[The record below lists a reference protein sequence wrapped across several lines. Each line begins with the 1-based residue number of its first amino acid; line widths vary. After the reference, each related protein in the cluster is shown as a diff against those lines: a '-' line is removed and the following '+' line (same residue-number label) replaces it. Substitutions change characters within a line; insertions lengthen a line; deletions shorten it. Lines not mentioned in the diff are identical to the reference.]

1 MKHAGATARNAVI
14 YARYSSHGQTEQ
26 SIEGQ
31 LRDCYAYA
39 QREGYVVI
47 HEYVDR
53 ALTGRSDDR
62 PDFQR
67 MISDAPKG
75 QFSAVIVWKLDRF
88 ARNRFD
94 SANYKHRLKKSGVRV
109 VSATEHI
116 SDDPEGIMLEGM
128 LESLAEYYS
137 ANLSKHVKRG
147 QRESAIKGTYIGGI
161 PPFGFKIQN
170 KRLVADEEKAPII
183 KWIFEQY
190 ASGISKKQIMDELN
204 ARGVKNYYGRPM
216 SLSSLQHALRNRKYI
231 GEYVH
236 NGMEV
241 TGGCEALID
250 EQTFLQV
257 QKQLD
262 RLRHAPAIKKA
273 REEYLLQGKVFCGY
287 CGTRLVGDCGTSKTG
302 VLHHYYACG
311 QRKRLHT
318 CKKHNEKKDFLEW
331 YVAEQTAEYVL
342 TPSRIDYIAGRLV
355 EQYEKEFGGNKIKDM
370 ERQIDKLEREIANAV
385 DASIESDS
393 PHVRKRFFDKIEL
406 LESQKA
412 DIELDLSRLRLV
424 NGIHYSKEQ
433 IMAWLKTFCDG
444 DPCDSFFRKRIIDV
458 FINSVYVYDDKIVIY
473 YNIKDSKQVSYMD
486 MCDDLEDLE
495 NQDAESGPEA
505 AARSENK
512 AARVR
517 IIDNVARHNLKNE
530 KPFNPAN

>member
-1 MKHAGATARNAVI
+1 MKQAGTTARNAVI

-47 HEYVDR
+47 HGYV
-53 ALTGRSDDR
+53 DR

-190 ASGISKKQIMDELN
+190 ASGLSK
-204 ARGVKNYYGRPM
+204 
-216 SLSSLQHALRNRKYI
+216 NRLWM
-231 GEYVH
+231 
-236 NGMEV
+236 NSM
-241 TGGCEALID
+241 
-250 EQTFLQV
+250 
-257 QKQLD
+257 
-262 RLRHAPAIKKA
+262 R
-273 REEYLLQGKVFCGY
+273 
-287 CGTRLVGDCGTSKTG
+287 
-302 VLHHYYACG
+302 
-311 QRKRLHT
+311 
-318 CKKHNEKKDFLEW
+318 
-331 YVAEQTAEYVL
+331 
-342 TPSRIDYIAGRLV
+342 AG
-355 EQYEKEFGGNKIKDM
+355 
-370 ERQIDKLEREIANAV
+370 
-385 DASIESDS
+385 
-393 PHVRKRFFDKIEL
+393 
-406 LESQKA
+406 
-412 DIELDLSRLRLV
+412 
-424 NGIHYSKEQ
+424 
-433 IMAWLKTFCDG
+433 
-444 DPCDSFFRKRIIDV
+444 
-458 FINSVYVYDDKIVIY
+458 
-473 YNIKDSKQVSYMD
+473 
-486 MCDDLEDLE
+486 
-495 NQDAESGPEA
+495 
-505 AARSENK
+505 
-512 AARVR
+512 
-517 IIDNVARHNLKNE
+517 
-530 KPFNPAN
+530 